1 MQGHVHLAIPF
12 YPLRVFSIYGI
23 IVTLPISGILTI
35 ITNKVLL
42 YNFYLNL
49 EKLTN
54 FCLVSILRVPVP
66 FLLTCIILYILI
78 SIVWM
83 LAFCGLFPALLYEL
97 VLTNPTYF

>member
-42 YNFYLNL
+42 YNCYLNL

-54 FCLVSILRVPVP
+54 FVK
-66 FLLTCIILYILI
+66 
-78 SIVWM
+78 
-83 LAFCGLFPALLYEL
+83 
-97 VLTNPTYF
+97 